1 MNKQG
6 KITLALALFYSVGL
20 LGFVGYNLAD
30 TFLITHAT
38 SGEESETSE
47 TTTSA
52 TTSDS
57 ANSTSSGTST
67 SSTSTNTSVSSGSE
81 SSPYSSTSVSYSKK
95 SAKNSDNVSTPYFVA
110 DIKLSTYSDLGGYC
124 VKSSGAPATN
134 ATASFSSQISAVASE
149 RGKSVLCATN
159 GDFAYYNSRG
169 GLVIREGIMWRKTA
183 QLTTATSSNNYGITS
198 GQIFYTLTDGTAKVA
213 TQSEVTIT
221 GTLKGK
227 GYINGE
233 EVYNCW
239 SFGPVLV
246 NDSVVSVTS
255 SDEVARATSNQ
266 MSQRTAIG
274 YLGDHHFVLMSSEGR
289 SGGNGFSLYELAT
302 IMKDYGCVYAY
313 NLDGGGS
320 SGFYASGSTKMS
332 PDRNLG
338 DIVYVISD

>member
-30 TFLITHAT
+30 TFLITHVSA
-38 SGEESETSE
+38 EEDDS
-47 TTTSA
+47 TSA
-52 TTSDS
+52 TTSTGTS
-57 ANSTSSGTST
+57 AATTNSSATTNSTAISTTSG
-67 SSTSTNTSVSSGSE
+67 NE
-81 SSPYSSTSVSYSKK
+81 SSPYSATSVSYSKK
-95 SAKNSDNVSTPYFVA
+95 SAKNSDNVSTPYYVA

-124 VKSSGAPATN
+124 VKTSGAPATN
-134 ATASFSSQISAVASE
+134 ATASFSSQISSVASE
-149 RGKSVLCATN
+149 RGKSVLCAVN

-169 GLVIREGIMWRKTA
+169 GLVIREGVMWRKSA
-183 QLTTATSSNNYGITS
+183 QLTSSTSTNNYGITS
-198 GQIFYTLTDGTAKVA
+198 GQIFYTLKDGTAKVA
-213 TQSEVTIT
+213 TQSDVTIT

-239 SFGPVLV
+239 CFGPVLV
-246 NDSVVSVTS
+246 NESAVSVST

>member
-20 LGFVGYNLAD
+20 LGFAGYNLAD
-30 TFLITHAT
+30 TFLITHA
-38 SGEESETSE
+38 SAEEDD
-47 TTTSA
+47 
-52 TTSDS
+52 SDS
-57 ANSTSSGTST
+57 ATTSSGTSAAATTSGAT
-67 SSTSTNTSVSSGSE
+67 SSDASTTSTTTESE
-81 SSPYSSTSVSYSKK
+81 SSPYSATSVSYSKK
-95 SAKNSDNVSTPYFVA
+95 SAKNSDNVSTAYYVA

-124 VKSSGAPATN
+124 VKTSGAPATN
-134 ATASFSSQISAVASE
+134 ATASFTSQISSVASE
-149 RGKSVLCATN
+149 RGKSVLCAVN

-169 GLVIREGIMWRKTA
+169 GLVIREGVMWRKSA
-183 QLTTATSSNNYGITS
+183 QLTSANSTNNYGITS
-198 GQIFYTLTDGTAKVA
+198 GEIFYTLKDGSAKVA
-213 TQSEVTIT
+213 TQSDVTIT
-221 GTLKGK
+221 GTIKGK

-239 SFGPVLV
+239 CFGPVLV
-246 NDSVVSVTS
+246 KESAVSVST

-302 IMKDYGCVYAY
+302 IMKDYGCIYAY

-320 SGFYASGSTKMS
+320 SGFYASGSSKMS

>member
-30 TFLITHAT
+30 TFLITHVSA
-38 SGEESETSE
+38 EEDDS
-47 TTTSA
+47 TSA
-52 TTSDS
+52 TTSTGTS
-57 ANSTSSGTST
+57 AATTNSSATTNSTATST
-67 SSTSTNTSVSSGSE
+67 TSGNE
-81 SSPYSSTSVSYSKK
+81 SSPYSATSVSYSKK
-95 SAKNSDNVSTPYFVA
+95 SAKNSDNVSTPYYVA

-124 VKSSGAPATN
+124 VKTSGAPATN
-134 ATASFSSQISAVASE
+134 ATASFSSQISSVASE
-149 RGKSVLCATN
+149 RGKSVLCAVN

-169 GLVIREGIMWRKTA
+169 GLVIREGVMWRKSA
-183 QLTTATSSNNYGITS
+183 QLTSATSNNNYGITS
-198 GQIFYTLTDGTAKVA
+198 GQIFYTLKDGTAKVA
-213 TQSEVTIT
+213 TQSDVTIT

-239 SFGPVLV
+239 CFGPVLV
-246 NDSVVSVTS
+246 NESAVSVST